1 METNIP
7 IDIPDDWKT
16 AALKDVTEK
25 IGSGATPRGGSH
37 SYMSKRQRF
46 ALVRSQNVHD
56 RRFDDSGI
64 AFISDDQAL
73 PLKGAELRE
82 EDVMLNITG
91 DGVTFGRAC
100 IVPRS
105 ILPAC
110 VNQHVS
116 IIRPRSDLLNPA
128 FLLAYLT
135 HSSTKA
141 YMESF
146 NAGGSRRAITKGH
159 IESFRVPLPPLG
171 EQKAIAH
178 ILGTL
183 DDKIEL
189 NRKIN
194 ETLEAMAK
202 ALFKSWFVDFDPVR
216 AKAEGRPTGL
226 PAEISDLF
234 PDSFEDS
241 ELGEI
246 PCGWQCCS
254 FTKLVDVISGGTPK
268 TSIDEYWNG
277 SIPWFSV
284 VDAPPGSS
292 CWVIQTE
299 KRITPE
305 GLANCSSKLL
315 PTGTTIISA
324 RGTVGKVCLAGR
336 DMAMNQSCYGLRS
349 KAENGEF
356 FCFYLTKSLVEI
368 LEARAH
374 GSVFSTIT
382 RDTLDGVATI
392 SPSLEAIQSFNRS
405 SGALLGKIK
414 TNLEENRILGNQRDA
429 LLPKLIS
436 GELRIPDAEKML
448 KEVGV

>member
-1 METNIP
+1 MSSEGTTLPLEELCEAVIDCPHSTPVWMDHGVVVLRSSNIRNGRLDLSNP
-7 IDIPDDWKT
+7 SFTD
-16 AALKDVTEK
+16 ENHYNE
-25 IGSGATPRGGSH
+25 R
-37 SYMSKRQRF
+37 SKRARIQAGDLIITREAPMGEVCLIPGNLRCCLGQRM
-46 ALVRSQNVHD
+46 
-56 RRFDDSGI
+56 
-64 AFISDDQAL
+64 
-73 PLKGAELRE
+73 
-82 EDVMLNITG
+82 VMLRP
-91 DGVTFGRAC
+91 DGNKCHGKY
-100 IVPRS
+100 
-105 ILPAC
+105 
-110 VNQHVS
+110 
-116 IIRPRSDLLNPA
+116 LLYA
-128 FLLAYLT
+128 LQ
-135 HSSTKA
+135 
-141 YMESF
+141 
-146 NAGGSRRAITKGH
+146 SRRVQSQIKSHEGTGSTVSNLRIPVLKELAIPSPS
-159 IESFRVPLPPLG
+159 IET
-171 EQKAIAH
+171 QKAIAH

-189 NRKIN
+189 NRKTN

-436 GELRIPDAEKML
+436 GEIRIPDAEKML

>member
-1 METNIP
+1 MLVEDGNHGEYRPLKNEFCEIG
-7 IDIPDDWKT
+7 T
-16 AALKDVTEK
+16 AFIRAADLSDGKISFSSAEK
-25 IGSGATPRGGSH
+25 INTDATLRIRKGVGKAGDVLISHKGTLGKIGFAREGSPPFVCSPQTTFWRVLNEQVIDRYYLFAYMRSPQFKRVFSVCGGETDMAPYVSLT
-37 SYMSKRQRF
+37 SQR
-46 ALVRSQNVHD
+46 S
-56 RRFDDSGI
+56 I
-64 AFISDDQAL
+64 
-73 PLKGAELRE
+73 ELR
-82 EDVMLNITG
+82 
-91 DGVTFGRAC
+91 
-100 IVPRS
+100 
-105 ILPAC
+105 LP
-110 VNQHVS
+110 Q
-116 IIRPRSDLLNPA
+116 IRIQ
-128 FLLAYLT
+128 
-135 HSSTKA
+135 
-141 YMESF
+141 
-146 NAGGSRRAITKGH
+146 RAI
-159 IESFRVPLPPLG
+159 G
-171 EQKAIAH
+171 EIVH
-178 ILGTL
+178 SL

-189 NRKIN
+189 NRKTN

-216 AKAEGRPTGL
+216 AKAEGRSTGL

-448 KEVGV
+448 EEVGV